1 MEATPLDRLEAR
13 KRVTS
18 PPRNVSFPWTLPSL
32 HHQSVLAAACQALFC
47 PVGPTMSLQYHW
59 AAHRYLL
66 PLCSLLS
73 GRHCLQAAHQVSLWT
88 TVNRTKLRAF
98 LRVQRAMQ
106 AAFLHN
112 PHGEQTSPLPQ
123 LNIPS
128 RQCCWWAEET
138 RQCVYTVWSPLT
150 SPKPSRQQWNSNTSY
165 PEAHWS
171 AEGHRLKINLA
182 YLITF

>member
-1 MEATPLDRLEAR
+1 MY
-13 KRVTS
+13 
-18 PPRNVSFPWTLPSL
+18 PSL
-32 HHQSVLAAACQALFC
+32 GDFQACIIDQFRQLHARPSPVLLAPPC
-47 PVGPTMSLQYHW
+47 PFSTTGLHTGI
-59 AAHRYLL
+59 
-66 PLCSLLS
+66 CSLLS
-73 GRHCLQAAHQVSLWT
+73 GRHCLQGAHQVSLWT

-106 AAFLHN
+106 AAYWHN
-112 PHGEQTSPLPQ
+112 PHGEQTSPLSQ
-123 LNIPS
+123 LDIPS

-150 SPKPSRQQWNSNTSY
+150 SPKSSRQQWNSNTSY
-165 PEAHWS
+165 AEAHWS